1 MKLRGRIGALQFPD
15 VTDVE
20 ETGCSG
26 QSGLLCPDG
35 AGRPSDHEDQSVAF
49 PLPEI
54 YDFRSAIIWTFFI
67 FQCIVFLAFRFVSK
81 VTCR

>member
-1 MKLRGRIGALQFPD
+1 MKLRGRIGALQWPR

-26 QSGLLCPDG
+26 QSGLSCQDG
-35 AGRPSDHEDQSVAF
+35 AGRPLGRGDQSVAF

-54 YDFRSAIIWTFFI
+54 YDFRGELTKAQRSGH
-67 FQCIVFLAFRFVSK
+67 S
-81 VTCR
+81 

>member
-35 AGRPSDHEDQSVAF
+35 AGRPLGRVDQSVAF
-49 PLPEI
+49 PLPGKHHLLW
-54 YDFRSAIIWTFFI
+54 SFFWALQHEYFKI
-67 FQCIVFLAFRFVSK
+67 LTNFF
-81 VTCR
+81 